1 MEYIVLWPSL
11 NRYKTQPADRTHY
24 SPLYEWPQGEKE
36 RVERTQKH
44 FTFLSKNKQFKKD
57 FLSCKNAN
65 F

>member
-11 NRYKTQPADRTHY
+11 NRDKTNQRTEHTIH
-24 SPLYEWPQGEKE
+24 LYMNSQQGKKE